1 MAILPGQSESAGH
14 CEPESGAENLPPHRA
29 AVASPP
35 VSPDAFTGVHRSALS
50 WAGVLAAVLL
60 HIGFLAAAMLWGQ
73 GSELP
78 PPTETVISV
87 EIVRSAPPAPPD
99 MPATPAE
106 TVTASTPAPAT
117 PAETVTASTPAADGP
132 ASATATEVTE
142 IEPLPGDFP
151 QEAEPQPRSPALAT
165 LKRLKLMLAARTS
178 RLAEPEIPQ
187 ISQAPP
193 LTVASSTS
201 DDEPDYLPKDDL
213 PKDDPRRS
221 SATPEAD
228 RPEPAPARHG
238 YAHRR
243 SSGSAGAS
251 RIAMAL
257 YNRRVRARIA
267 SRLPLGTFGPGRVA
281 VGIRL
286 SRQGGVMGARVLR
299 SSGNPAVD
307 RAAVVAV
314 RAAGPYPAPPARALP
329 RQLNLSVSF
338 YFE

>member
-14 CEPESGAENLPPHRA
+14 CEPESGAEDLPPHRA

-99 MPATPAE
+99 R
-106 TVTASTPAPAT
+106 PAT

-165 LKRLKLMLAARTS
+165 LKRLKLMLAARSS

-193 LTVASSTS
+193 LTVTSSTS

-213 PKDDPRRS
+213 PKDDLPKDDPRRS
-221 SATPEAD
+221 SASPEAD
-228 RPEPAPARHG
+228 RPDPAPARAG

-286 SRQGGVMGARVLR
+286 SRHGGVMGARILR

-338 YFE
+338 HFE

>member
-1 MAILPGQSESAGH
+1 VGIAILPGQSESAGH
-14 CEPESGAENLPPHRA
+14 CEPESGAEDLPPHRA

-35 VSPDAFTGVHRSALS
+35 VSPHAFDGARRGALS
-50 WAGVLAAVLL
+50 WVGVLAAVLL
-60 HIGFLAAAMLWGQ
+60 HIGFVAAAILWGQ

-87 EIVRSAPPAPPD
+87 EIARSVPPAPPAA
-99 MPATPAE
+99 PAAE
-106 TVTASTPAPAT
+106 TVTASTPA
-117 PAETVTASTPAADGP
+117 VDGP
-132 ASATATEVTE
+132 ASAAATEGGE

-151 QEAEPQPRSPALAT
+151 EEAEPQPRSPALAT

-193 LTVASSTS
+193 LTVTSSTS
-201 DDEPDYLPKDDL
+201 DEEPDYLPNDNV
-213 PKDDPRRS
+213 PKDDSPKS
-221 SATPEAD
+221 SAAPQAD
-228 RPEPAPARHG
+228 RPDPAPARPG
-238 YAHRR
+238 YAPRR

-257 YNRRVRARIA
+257 YKRRVRARIA
-267 SRLPLGTFGPGRVA
+267 SHLPLGTFGPGRVA

-307 RAAVVAV
+307 RAAVMAV
-314 RAAGPYPAPPARALP
+314 RGAGPYPAPPARALP

>member
-1 MAILPGQSESAGH
+1 
-14 CEPESGAENLPPHRA
+14 
-29 AVASPP
+29 
-35 VSPDAFTGVHRSALS
+35 VSPHAFTGVHRSALS

-60 HIGFLAAAMLWGQ
+60 HIGFVAAAMLWGQ

-87 EIVRSAPPAPPD
+87 EIVRSVPPAPPD
-99 MPATPAE
+99 MPAAPAE
-106 TVTASTPAPAT
+106 NITASTPA
-117 PAETVTASTPAADGP
+117 VDGP
-132 ASATATEVTE
+132 ASAAATEVGE

-151 QEAEPQPRSPALAT
+151 EEAEPQPRSPALAT

-193 LTVASSTS
+193 LTVTSSTS
-201 DDEPDYLPKDDL
+201 DDEPDYLPKDDS
-213 PKDDPRRS
+213 PKDDS
-221 SATPEAD
+221 SNSSVTPQAD
-228 RPEPAPARHG
+228 RPEPAPARPG
-238 YAHRR
+238 YAPRR

-257 YNRRVRARIA
+257 YKRRVRARIA

-307 RAAVVAV
+307 RAAVLAV
-314 RAAGPYPAPPARALP
+314 HGAGPFPAPPASAQP